1 VHQFLPSTTL
11 CCKACQKKFFQV
23 LLCATKLAQS
33 MSQQYLE
40 ARSTSQSFVV
50 LQACTKNLPVQ
61 DRATKFSHSFSS
73 AASSQKDW
81 RKEFPSTSSCCKIC
95 TKWPQYYLSTAKLR
109 RSGCQY
115 NFVLHSLQKVLTSTS
130 SCYFCHKARTNYF
143 LAPLLYKACTNN
155 SSITSYKTSCMM

>member
-1 VHQFLPSTTL
+1 MLQSLPKKSFSKYYFVLQSLHKVCPSNTWKRAALPSHSSCYRLAQRISLCKIVLLSFHTVFPQLLRAKKIGERSFQARVRAAKFAQSGPSTT
-11 CCKACQKKFFQV
+11 
-23 LLCATKLAQS
+23 
-33 MSQQYLE
+33 
-40 ARSTSQSFVV
+40 
-50 LQACTKNLPVQ
+50 
-61 DRATKFSHSFSS
+61 
-73 AASSQKDW
+73 W
-81 RKEFPSTSSCCKIC
+81 
-95 TKWPQYYLSTAKLR
+95 STAKLR

>member
-1 VHQFLPSTTL
+1 
-11 CCKACQKKFFQV
+11 
-23 LLCATKLAQS
+23 

-81 RKEFPSTSSCCKIC
+81 RKEFQARVRAAKFAQSGPSTTCLPQSYDEAVASTTLYYIACKR
-95 TKWPQYYLSTAKLR
+95 YLSARVRATFATKLA
-109 RSGCQY
+109 QII
-115 NFVLHSLQKVLTSTS
+115 F
-130 SCYFCHKARTNYF
+130 
-143 LAPLLYKACTNN
+143 
-155 SSITSYKTSCMM
+155 